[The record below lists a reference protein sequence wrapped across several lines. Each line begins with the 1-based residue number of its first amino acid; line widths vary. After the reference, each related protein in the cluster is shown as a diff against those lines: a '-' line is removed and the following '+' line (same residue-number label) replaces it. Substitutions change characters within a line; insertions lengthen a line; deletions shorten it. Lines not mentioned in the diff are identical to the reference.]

1 MINDVN
7 FANLKADI
15 GKNGILE
22 PILIFEGRI
31 LDGRNRYRAGKAV
44 GRLSSAKFKAFEG
57 SYADAEA
64 YVFSTNFLRRQMTN
78 AQKQEVIR
86 KMIEKYP
93 KDSNR
98 QIARRCGIS
107 SHASVGAV
115 REKMLAPSPDQKK
128 FTEFCKIWDAL
139 SEIRREGEQEPISA
153 LEYLQSIY
161 RNPMEETGK
170 RIRAATEALPHE
182 SPRMSAVSVGYYD
195 GNTFAERLD
204 RAIDAS
210 NRAKVIE
217 GRVIERDD

>member
-1 MINDVN
+1 MLTLFKPRDDEAQPDFLGYVAHELADLLPMIDGVN
-7 FANLKADI
+7 FENLKADI
-15 GKNGILE
+15 AKNGILE
-22 PILIFEGRI
+22 PILLFEGRI
-31 LDGRNRYRAGKAV
+31 LDGRNRYRAAKALGKVRA
-44 GRLSSAKFKAFEG
+44 GNFKTFEG
-57 SYADAEA
+57 TYVEAEA

-93 KDSNR
+93 DDSNR

-107 SHASVGAV
+107 SHASVGSV

-170 RIRAATEALPHE
+170 RIR
-182 SPRMSAVSVGYYD
+182 
-195 GNTFAERLD
+195 
-204 RAIDAS
+204 
-210 NRAKVIE
+210 
-217 GRVIERDD
+217 

>member
-1 MINDVN
+1 MEMLNVTKIHDEGEPAFDYANLRAHELADLLPMIDDVN

-15 GKNGILE
+15 EKNGILE
-22 PILIFEGRI
+22 PILLFEGKI

-44 GRLSSAKFKAFEG
+44 GRLSGAKFKAFEG
-57 SYADAEA
+57 TYAEAEA

-93 KDSNR
+93 DDSNR

-128 FTEFCKIWDAL
+128 FAEFCKTWDAL
-139 SEIRREGEQEPISA
+139 SEARREEFVKLFASD
-153 LEYLQSIY
+153 
-161 RNPMEETGK
+161 
-170 RIRAATEALPHE
+170 IRELLAA
-182 SPRMSAVSVGYYD
+182 S
-195 GNTFAERLD
+195 
-204 RAIDAS
+204 
-210 NRAKVIE
+210 
-217 GRVIERDD
+217 

>member
-1 MINDVN
+1 MLNFKSAAEPAFNYDNLEAHELANLLPMIDDVN

-15 GKNGILE
+15 EKNGILE

-44 GRLSSAKFKAFEG
+44 GRLSCAKFKTFEG
-57 SYADAEA
+57 TYAEAEA

-93 KDSNR
+93 DDRNR

-115 REKMLAPSPDQKK
+115 REKMLEPSPDQKK
-128 FTEFCKIWDAL
+128 FTDFCKTWDAL
-139 SEIRREGEQEPISA
+139 SEIRREEFV
-153 LEYLQSIY
+153 
-161 RNPMEETGK
+161 K
-170 RIRAATEALPHE
+170 
-182 SPRMSAVSVGYYD
+182 
-195 GNTFAERLD
+195 
-204 RAIDAS
+204 
-210 NRAKVIE
+210 
-217 GRVIERDD
+217 